1 MGAIIPEKKVL
12 PSIEKY
18 GGLKDPTKHLR
29 SFIDAMAV
37 YSSDELVWCKVFSLS
52 LKGEALDW
60 FHSLPPRTIDSFG
73 TLRNLVGQQYASSQ
87 TPVVTYTALVRMK
100 QGRDESLRAF
110 MERFNR
116 IARQVRNVDQRATV
130 SALTTALRP
139 GPFID
144 YLYAEEPQSMGELQN
159 KLASFIRIEEGRAYQ
174 MGQEGDPTDRVWKE
188 SGSRRGFRREEAVK
202 DID

>member
-1 MGAIIPEKKVL
+1 
-12 PSIEKY
+12 
-18 GGLKDPTKHLR
+18 
-29 SFIDAMAV
+29 
-37 YSSDELVWCKVFSLS
+37 
-52 LKGEALDW
+52 
-60 FHSLPPRTIDSFG
+60 
-73 TLRNLVGQQYASSQ
+73 
-87 TPVVTYTALVRMK
+87 
-100 QGRDESLRAF
+100 

-159 KLASFIRIEEGRAYQ
+159 KLASFIRIEEERAYQ